1 MKSST
6 TTIAQSNAFVTT
18 FDVSPNGSGPLTG
31 LRFAVKD
38 TIDVAGFKTG
48 CGNPTWRDSHPAAVV
63 HAVCVEQLLRAGAR
77 CVGKTI
83 SDELAL
89 SLLGEN
95 YFYGTPL
102 DPPGTRSGGFCV
114 GNGYGRLYPRSREQ
128 LRNLGL
134 PSVARICI
142 GCWRESAS
150 AIFRYRRRPRAE
162 RRCAGKGGTRSVGRR
177 TGVREQ
183 TRNDL
188 FDQRDL
194 RACRCRRSGSFVRAD
209 AAATQNIRR
218 RRAGVIAARA
228 GC

>member
-6 TTIAQSNAFVTT
+6 ITITQSNAFVPT
-18 FDVSPNGSGPLTG
+18 FDLSPTGSGPLDG
-31 LRFAVKD
+31 LRFVVKD

-102 DPPGTRSGGFCV
+102 NPRAPERVPGGSSSG
-114 GNGYGRLYPRSREQ
+114 
-128 LRNLGL
+128 
-134 PSVARICI
+134 
-142 GCWRESAS
+142 SAS
-150 AIFRYRRRPRAE
+150 AVAAVIPIAMI
-162 RRCAGKGGTRSVGRR
+162 TR
-177 TGVREQ
+177 TGHRPAMNR
-183 TRNDL
+183 TPAGSIL
-188 FDQRDL
+188 P
-194 RACRCRRSGSFVRAD
+194 ARR
-209 AAATQNIRR
+209 IRKQPSEEI
-218 RRAGVIAARA
+218 GV
-228 GC
+228 G